1 VEYYDSAATVAA
13 VRFADQPFY
22 PWLRLITSLLLGTI
36 GSCGMYVVAVV
47 LPEIQAEFGTARTGA
62 SLPYMLTMIGFAGGS
77 IVMGA
82 LTDRFRILTPLL
94 IGAAILG
101 VGYVAAAQA
110 RTILEFAVASMVV
123 GFGCSASFGPLIADI
138 SFWFV
143 HRRGIAVA
151 IVACGNYAAGALWPP
166 FVQHLFVTE
175 GWRSTYVFV
184 GLFSLGA
191 TAALAWLLR
200 PAPPRRIVAAL
211 GIASTSTVI
220 APPFGMSGNTVQ
232 ALLCLSG
239 VSCCVA
245 MAMPQVHIVALCAD
259 LGYGSTRGA
268 EMLSVMLSFGIV
280 SRLLFGWIS
289 DHIGGVRTLLL
300 GASLQAVALGFF
312 LPNQS
317 LDVLFIVSALFGLFQ
332 GGIIPSYAM
341 IVREYFP
348 PRQAGTRVALTL
360 MATLL
365 GMALGGWASGAIFD
379 LTSSYDAA
387 FVHGIAWN
395 LVTIAIT
402 SMLVWGQ
409 RRRVAA

>member
-1 VEYYDSAATVAA
+1 
-13 VRFADQPFY
+13 
-22 PWLRLITSLLLGTI
+22 
-36 GSCGMYVVAVV
+36 MYVVAVV

-62 SLPYMLTMIGFAGGS
+62 SLPYMLTMIGFAGGG
-77 IVMGA
+77 IAMGA
-82 LTDRFRILTPLL
+82 LTDRLRIFTPLL
-94 IGAAILG
+94 VGAVVLG

-110 RTILEFAVASMVV
+110 RTILEFALASLVI

-138 SFWFV
+138 SLWFQR
-143 HRRGIAVA
+143 RRGIAVA

-166 FVQHLFVTE
+166 FVQQLIVTE
-175 GWRSTYVFV
+175 GWRSAYVFV
-184 GLFSLGA
+184 GLVSLGA
-191 TAALAWLLR
+191 TVALAWLLH
-200 PAPPRRIVAAL
+200 PAPSQRIVAAL
-211 GIASTSTVI
+211 GTASTSTVI
-220 APPFGMSGNTVQ
+220 SPPFGMSANTMQV
-232 ALLCLSG
+232 LLCISG

-259 LGYGSTRGA
+259 LGYGPTRGA
-268 EMLSVMLSFGIV
+268 EMLSLMLSCGIA
-280 SRLLFGWIS
+280 SRLLFGWVS

-300 GASLQAVALGFF
+300 GASLQGVALALF

-317 LDVLFIVSALFGLFQ
+317 LDVLFLASALFGLFQ

-348 PRQAGTRVALTL
+348 PQQAGTRVALTL
-360 MATLL
+360 TATLL

-409 RRRVAA
+409 RRREVF

>member
-1 VEYYDSAATVAA
+1 VEYCDGIGTVVS

-62 SLPYMLTMIGFAGGS
+62 SLPYLLTMIGFAGGS
-77 IVMGA
+77 IAMGA
-82 LTDRFRILTPLL
+82 LTDRFRVFTPLMA
-94 IGAAILG
+94 GAAVLG
-101 VGYVAAAQA
+101 AGYFAAAQA
-110 RTILEFAVASMVV
+110 RTILEFSLASMVI

-138 SFWFV
+138 SLWFQR
-143 HRRGIAVA
+143 RRGIAVA
-151 IVACGNYAAGALWPP
+151 IVACGNYTAGALWPL
-166 FVQHLFVTE
+166 FVQHLIVIG
-175 GWRSTYVFV
+175 GWRSAYVFV
-184 GLFSLGA
+184 GLSSLAA
-191 TAALAWLLR
+191 TVVLAWLLR
-200 PAPPRRIVAAL
+200 PAPPKRIVAAL
-211 GIASTSTVI
+211 GTASSTLIV
-220 APPFGMSGNTVQ
+220 PPFGLSGNQLQ

-239 VSCCVA
+239 VACCVA

-268 EMLSVMLSFGIV
+268 EMLSVMLSCGII
-280 SRLLFGWIS
+280 SRLVFGWVS
-289 DHIGGVRTLLL
+289 DYIGGVRTLLL
-300 GASLQAVALGFF
+300 GASLQAAALVLF

-317 LDVLFIVSALFGLFQ
+317 LEVLFMVSALFGLFQ

-360 MATLL
+360 TATLL

>member
-1 VEYYDSAATVAA
+1 M
-13 VRFADQPFY
+13 RFADQPFY

-77 IVMGA
+77 IAMGA
-82 LTDRFRILTPLL
+82 LTDRFRVLTPLL
-94 IGAAILG
+94 IGAAVLA

-110 RTILEFAVASMVV
+110 RTVLEFAVASMVI

-143 HRRGIAVA
+143 RRRGIAVA

-166 FVQHLFVTE
+166 FVQHLIVIE
-175 GWRSTYVFV
+175 GWRSAYVFV

-191 TAALAWLLR
+191 TVALAWLLR
-200 PAPPRRIVAAL
+200 PAPPKRIVAAL
-211 GIASTSTVI
+211 GTASSTVI
-220 APPFGMSGNTVQ
+220 SPPFGLSPNQLQ

-268 EMLSVMLSFGIV
+268 QMLSVMLSCGIV
-280 SRLLFGWIS
+280 SRLVFGWIS

-300 GASLQAVALGFF
+300 GASLQAVALGLF

-317 LDVLFIVSALFGLFQ
+317 LDVLFLVSALFGLFQ

-409 RRRVAA
+409 RRRVAV

>member
-1 VEYYDSAATVAA
+1 
-13 VRFADQPFY
+13 
-22 PWLRLITSLLLGTI
+22 
-36 GSCGMYVVAVV
+36 
-47 LPEIQAEFGTARTGA
+47 
-62 SLPYMLTMIGFAGGS
+62 
-77 IVMGA
+77 
-82 LTDRFRILTPLL
+82 
-94 IGAAILG
+94 
-101 VGYVAAAQA
+101 
-110 RTILEFAVASMVV
+110 
-123 GFGCSASFGPLIADI
+123 
-138 SFWFV
+138 
-143 HRRGIAVA
+143 
-151 IVACGNYAAGALWPP
+151 
-166 FVQHLFVTE
+166 VQHLIVTE
-175 GWRSTYVFV
+175 GWRSAYIFV

-191 TAALAWLLR
+191 TVALAWLLR
-200 PAPPRRIVAAL
+200 PAPPKRIVAAL
-211 GIASTSTVI
+211 GTASSTVI
-220 APPFGMSGNTVQ
+220 NPPFGLSANQLQ

-268 EMLSVMLSFGIV
+268 QMLSVMLSCGIV

-300 GASLQAVALGFF
+300 GASLQAVALGLF

-317 LDVLFIVSALFGLFQ
+317 LDVLFLVSALFGLFQ

-409 RRRVAA
+409 RRGVVV

>member
-1 VEYYDSAATVAA
+1 M
-13 VRFADQPFY
+13 RFADQPFY

-36 GSCGMYVVAVV
+36 GSCGMYVVAVA

-62 SLPYMLTMIGFAGGS
+62 SLPYMFTMIGFAGGS
-77 IVMGA
+77 IAMGV
-82 LTDRFRILTPLL
+82 LTDRFRVLTALL
-94 IGAAILG
+94 VGAAVLG
-101 VGYVAAAQA
+101 VGYGVAAQA
-110 RTILEFAVASMVV
+110 RTVLEFSMASMIV

-138 SFWFV
+138 SLWFV
-143 HRRGIAVA
+143 RRRGIAVA

-166 FVQHLFVTE
+166 FVQHLIVTG
-175 GWRSTYVFV
+175 GWRATYVFV
-184 GLFSLGA
+184 GLFSLGS
-191 TAALAWLLR
+191 TAALALLLR
-200 PAPPRRIVAAL
+200 PAPPQRIVAAL
-211 GIASTSTVI
+211 GTASTSSVI
-220 APPFGMSGNTVQ
+220 SPPFGMSVNTVQ

-300 GASLQAVALGFF
+300 GASLQAVALGLF

-409 RRRVAA
+409 RRRAAGVGTL

>member
-1 VEYYDSAATVAA
+1 VEYSNSAATVVA

-36 GSCGMYVVAVV
+36 GSCGMYVVAVA

-62 SLPYMLTMIGFAGGS
+62 SLPYMFTMIGFAGGS
-77 IVMGA
+77 IAMGM
-82 LTDRFRILTPLL
+82 LTDRFRVLTALL
-94 IGAAILG
+94 VGAAVLG

-110 RTILEFAVASMVV
+110 HTILEFAVASMIV

-138 SFWFV
+138 SLWFV
-143 HRRGIAVA
+143 RRRGIAVA
-151 IVACGNYAAGALWPP
+151 IVACGNYASGALWPP
-166 FVQHLFVTE
+166 FVQHLIVTG
-175 GWRSTYVFV
+175 GWRAAYVFV
-184 GLFSLGA
+184 GLFSLGS
-191 TAALAWLLR
+191 TVALALLLR
-200 PAPPRRIVAAL
+200 PAPPQGIVAAL
-211 GIASTSTVI
+211 GTASRPSVI
-220 APPFGMSGNTVQ
+220 RPPFGMSGNTVQ

-300 GASLQAVALGFF
+300 GASLQAAALGLF

-317 LDVLFIVSALFGLFQ
+317 LDVLFVVSALFGLFQ

-348 PRQAGTRVALTL
+348 PEQAGTRVALTL

-395 LVTIAIT
+395 LVTIAIA

-409 RRRVAA
+409 RRRAAV

>member
-1 VEYYDSAATVAA
+1 
-13 VRFADQPFY
+13 
-22 PWLRLITSLLLGTI
+22 
-36 GSCGMYVVAVV
+36 MYVVAVV

-62 SLPYMLTMIGFAGGS
+62 SLPYMLTMIGFAGGG
-77 IVMGA
+77 IAMGA
-82 LTDRFRILTPLL
+82 LTDRLRIFTPLL
-94 IGAAILG
+94 VGAVVLG

-110 RTILEFAVASMVV
+110 RTILEFALASLVI

-138 SFWFV
+138 SLWFQR
-143 HRRGIAVA
+143 RRGIAVA

-166 FVQHLFVTE
+166 FVQQLIVTE
-175 GWRSTYVFV
+175 GWRSAYVFV
-184 GLFSLGA
+184 GLVSLGA
-191 TAALAWLLR
+191 TVALAWLLH
-200 PAPPRRIVAAL
+200 PAPSQRIVAAL
-211 GIASTSTVI
+211 GTASTSTVI
-220 APPFGMSGNTVQ
+220 SPPFGMSANTMQV
-232 ALLCLSG
+232 LLCISG

-259 LGYGSTRGA
+259 LGYGPTRGA
-268 EMLSVMLSFGIV
+268 EMLSLMLSCGIA
-280 SRLLFGWIS
+280 SRLLFGWVS

-300 GASLQAVALGFF
+300 GESLQGVALALF

-317 LDVLFIVSALFGLFQ
+317 LDVLFLASALFGLFQ

-348 PRQAGTRVALTL
+348 PQQAGTRVALTL
-360 MATLL
+360 TATLL

-409 RRRVAA
+409 RRREVF

>member
-1 VEYYDSAATVAA
+1 VEYCGIDGTVAS

-77 IVMGA
+77 IAMGA
-82 LTDRFRILTPLL
+82 LTDRFRVLTPLL
-94 IGAAILG
+94 IGAAVLA

-110 RTILEFAVASMVV
+110 RTVLEFAMASMVI

-143 HRRGIAVA
+143 RRRGIAVA
-151 IVACGNYAAGALWPP
+151 VVACGNYAAGALWPP
-166 FVQHLFVTE
+166 FVQHLIVTE
-175 GWRSTYVFV
+175 GWRSAYIFV

-191 TAALAWLLR
+191 TVALAWLLR
-200 PAPPRRIVAAL
+200 PAPPKRIVAAL
-211 GIASTSTVI
+211 GTASSTVI
-220 APPFGMSGNTVQ
+220 SPPFGLSANQLQ

-268 EMLSVMLSFGIV
+268 QMLSVMLSCGIV

-300 GASLQAVALGFF
+300 GASLQAVALGLF

-317 LDVLFIVSALFGLFQ
+317 LDVLFLVSALFGLFQ

-409 RRRVAA
+409 RRRVAV

>member
-1 VEYYDSAATVAA
+1 

-36 GSCGMYVVAVV
+36 GSCGMYVVAVA

-62 SLPYMLTMIGFAGGS
+62 SLPYMFTMIGFAGGS
-77 IVMGA
+77 IAMGT
-82 LTDRFRILTPLL
+82 LTDRFRVLTALL
-94 IGAAILG
+94 AGAAILG

-110 RTILEFAVASMVV
+110 RTILEFAVASMIV

-138 SFWFV
+138 SLWFV
-143 HRRGIAVA
+143 RRRGIAVA
-151 IVACGNYAAGALWPP
+151 IVACGNYASGALWPP
-166 FVQHLFVTE
+166 FVQHLIETG
-175 GWRSTYVFV
+175 GWRAAYVFV
-184 GLFSLGA
+184 GLFSLGS
-191 TAALAWLLR
+191 TVALALLLR
-200 PAPPRRIVAAL
+200 PAPPQRIVTTL
-211 GIASTSTVI
+211 GTASRPSVI
-220 APPFGMSGNTVQ
+220 SPPFGMSRNTVQ

-268 EMLSVMLSFGIV
+268 EMLSVMLSFGIA

-300 GASLQAVALGFF
+300 GASLQAAALGLF
-312 LPNQS
+312 LPSQS

-348 PRQAGTRVALTL
+348 PEQAGTRVALTL

-395 LVTIAIT
+395 LVTIAIA
-402 SMLVWGQ
+402 SMLLWGQ

>member
-1 VEYYDSAATVAA
+1 
-13 VRFADQPFY
+13 
-22 PWLRLITSLLLGTI
+22 
-36 GSCGMYVVAVV
+36 
-47 LPEIQAEFGTARTGA
+47 
-62 SLPYMLTMIGFAGGS
+62 
-77 IVMGA
+77 
-82 LTDRFRILTPLL
+82 
-94 IGAAILG
+94 
-101 VGYVAAAQA
+101 
-110 RTILEFAVASMVV
+110 
-123 GFGCSASFGPLIADI
+123 
-138 SFWFV
+138 
-143 HRRGIAVA
+143 
-151 IVACGNYAAGALWPP
+151 
-166 FVQHLFVTE
+166 
-175 GWRSTYVFV
+175 
-184 GLFSLGA
+184 
-191 TAALAWLLR
+191 
-200 PAPPRRIVAAL
+200 
-211 GIASTSTVI
+211 
-220 APPFGMSGNTVQ
+220 
-232 ALLCLSG
+232 
-239 VSCCVA
+239 

-268 EMLSVMLSFGIV
+268 QMLSVMLSCGIV

-300 GASLQAVALGFF
+300 GASLQAVALGLF

-317 LDVLFIVSALFGLFQ
+317 LDVLFLVSALFGLFQ

-409 RRRVAA
+409 RRRAAV